1 MIGGGNNDGS
11 WDRGYHTWIID
22 FKTEQWTDGPKM
34 KYKHEVAGCT
44 KLDSGMIIVAGG
56 EGKNNVEFLK
66 PGASSWTD
74 GKYFSSERHD

>member
-1 MIGGGNNDGS
+1 
-11 WDRGYHTWIID
+11 
-22 FKTEQWTDGPKM
+22 M

-66 PGASSWTD
+66 PGASSWID
-74 GKYFSSERHD
+74 G